1 MSCVFDRSKAYN
13 MKSTTVQDSTLKARY
28 TTREEWLSQN
38 EYNLYDLWRAMLNY
52 LKDTNSFLL
61 DRCDY
66 VTFSDFVATHS
77 THYDSDTN

>member
-1 MSCVFDRSKAYN
+1 MSGVFDRFKAYN
-13 MKSTTVQDSTLKARY
+13 MKSATIQDSTLKARY

-38 EYNLYDLWRAMLNY
+38 EYNLSRLWSAMLSY
-52 LKDTNSFLL
+52 LKHTNSFLL

-77 THYDSDTN
+77 THFESDTS